1 MVYRAERLY
10 EATSDAQKIFKFIAQ
25 HIYDTAQFEEVLAA
39 KQNLIINAG
48 DEKFLKKREH
58 IIRRLIS

>member
-39 KQNLIINAG
+39 K
-48 DEKFLKKREH
+48 
-58 IIRRLIS
+58 